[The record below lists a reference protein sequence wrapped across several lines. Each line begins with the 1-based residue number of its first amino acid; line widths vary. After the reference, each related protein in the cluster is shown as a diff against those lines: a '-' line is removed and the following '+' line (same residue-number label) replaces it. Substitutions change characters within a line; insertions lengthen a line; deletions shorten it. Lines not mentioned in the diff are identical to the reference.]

1 MDPTSLAHTQRIEGM
16 WRWIKAKAIPR
27 SGVKME
33 VMELHLS
40 AVLYERFLNSNQIT
54 FIKDF
59 SSLSEIEVQKVI
71 EERKRLDDEEQD
83 LLSPKFDL
91 PIIQDN
97 EDVTAREPDKILAD
111 RII

>member
-1 MDPTSLAHTQRIEGM
+1 
-16 WRWIKAKAIPR
+16 
-27 SGVKME
+27 ME
-33 VMELHLS
+33 DMELYLS
-40 AVLYERFLNSNQIT
+40 AFLYKRFINSNQIA

-97 EDVTAREPDKILAD
+97 EDVTAREPDKNLAD
-111 RII
+111 SFISSSAKGK